1 MPNIERAH
9 QPQMHLLIIKY
20 YSGSAMKNE
29 DILTS
34 GFEVNGENRR
44 MGMLTKACKLF
55 SSRFRIF

>member
-1 MPNIERAH
+1 
-9 QPQMHLLIIKY
+9 
-20 YSGSAMKNE
+20 MKNE

-55 SSRFRIF
+55 SSRFRIFWKIFWLEVDNRLFLD